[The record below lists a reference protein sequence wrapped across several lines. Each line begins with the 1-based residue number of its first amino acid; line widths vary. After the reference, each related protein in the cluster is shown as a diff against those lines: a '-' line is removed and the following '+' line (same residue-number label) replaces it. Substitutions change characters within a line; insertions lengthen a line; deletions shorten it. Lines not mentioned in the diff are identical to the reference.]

1 MTAISSRLKSFV
13 TVAAAT
19 VLALAPALVG
29 CKAERPTA
37 PPAPGQKVQLVFKHQ
52 PLWGDPAPFRALLD
66 QFERDNPD
74 VDVIG
79 EYIPNASDL
88 AHQFYVTSLEG
99 GAADFDVM
107 VIDVIWTPEFARA
120 GWIADLSRWF
130 PPGSLREDFLPG
142 PVDAVVVDDRTWA
155 VPWFVDVGLMFY
167 RTDLVP
173 RAPRTYA
180 ELESF
185 AREAMARDPSLS
197 GYVWQGRQYEG
208 LNCNVFE
215 AVWGHGGS
223 TLEGNR
229 LQLDTPATREA
240 LTWMRGLLEKGIS
253 PPSITAAAEEETR
266 RMFQDGRVVFMRNW
280 PYAWAE
286 AQQPGSPIR
295 GRVGYA
301 ALPTENGEPGFGTL
315 GGWQLA
321 VNRNIPEWR
330 QALAAKFI
338 AHMTSPR
345 AQLQLA
351 LHYARNPPRR
361 SVYEMPELKEGSPFI
376 ASLLPMI
383 ERARPRPVTPWYVL
397 VSDVLQGEFSAAIAG
412 LRSPEVSLS
421 RAQKLADHLMEGT
434 Q

>member
-1 MTAISSRLKSFV
+1 MTAAPTRLF
-13 TVAAAT
+13 AIAT
-19 VLALAPALVG
+19 VVFAILG
-29 CKAERPTA
+29 CKAERSTT
-37 PPAPGQKVQLVFKHQ
+37 PPAPGEKVRLVFKHQ
-52 PLWGDPAPFRALLD
+52 PLWGDPAPFRQLLE
-66 QFERDNPD
+66 QFERDNPE
-74 VDVIG
+74 VEVVG

-88 AHQFYVTSLEG
+88 AHQFYVTALEG
-99 GAADFDVM
+99 GASDFDVM

-120 GWIADLSRWF
+120 GWIADLTRWF
-130 PPGSLREDFLPG
+130 PPSTLREDFLPG
-142 PVDAVVVDDRTWA
+142 PVDAVVVEDHTWA
-155 VPWFVDVGLMFY
+155 VPWFVDVGLLYY

-185 AREAMARDPSLS
+185 AREAMARDPALN

-215 AVWGHGGS
+215 AVWGHGGD
-223 TLEGNR
+223 TLAGNR
-229 LQLDTPATREA
+229 LQLDTPETREA
-240 LTWMRGLLEKGIS
+240 LNWMRGLLVEGIS
-253 PPSITAAAEEETR
+253 PLSVTAAAEEETR

-280 PYAWAE
+280 PYAWSE

-301 ALPTENGEPGFGTL
+301 ALPTESGEPGAGTL

-321 VNRNIPEWR
+321 MNRNIPEWR
-330 QALAAKFI
+330 QAIVAKFI
-338 AHMTSPR
+338 AHMTSPE
-345 AQLQLA
+345 AHLVLA
-351 LHYARNPPRR
+351 VHYARNPPRR
-361 SVYEMPELKEGSPFI
+361 SVYELAELKERSPFI

-412 LRSPEVSLS
+412 LRPPEVALS
-421 RAQKLADHLMEGT
+421 RAQKLSDHLMEGAE
-434 Q
+434 